1 MGKAFFLSKEVET
14 EDVIVLLWISPV
26 QALPCPWLPCFHVPG
41 FPVSMKVAPD
51 PPLSVPCL
59 TQQV

>member
-26 QALPCPWLPCFHVPG
+26 QALPCPWLP
-41 FPVSMKVAPD
+41 
-51 PPLSVPCL
+51 
-59 TQQV
+59 